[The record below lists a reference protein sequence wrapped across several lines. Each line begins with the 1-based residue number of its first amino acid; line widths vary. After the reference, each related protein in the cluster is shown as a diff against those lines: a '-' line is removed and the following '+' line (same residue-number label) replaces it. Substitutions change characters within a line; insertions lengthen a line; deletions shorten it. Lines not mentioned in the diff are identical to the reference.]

1 MWWTCFQF
9 YVYVLQGFII
19 AFSNGSLAYAI
30 ITQKSL
36 RRSYKI
42 IVWQI
47 LVDALMGASEMI
59 AGIVRLFI
67 VYFST
72 KQVRS
77 KQFCMLMPWNII
89 SVWGEPMA
97 AICLLMVSID
107 RLLAITIP
115 ITYYK
120 NSQQMQNIQIIVWN
134 VMMCSIALISWC
146 FSFLDTEQIHSP
158 FCWTT
163 DSMLPIFNTLTLLLT
178 IIASVSSVLLY
189 VVVFILSKKHANRIH
204 GNQKDQQQYG
214 NTFERQQRQL
224 TITMG
229 ISCVFTLIL
238 YVLPVCAK
246 FTLANRL
253 EMDAWGAIQS
263 YATISCNLT
272 PLTNIAVI
280 VLRHREIRRRFI
292 NVLSFCPN
300 KLPLRVNFVRSNIVN
315 MFSPTRSVVGKVS
328 TFTR

>member
-1 MWWTCFQF
+1 MKGKDIVPDPYHLLNCRMLAVWRWREAAEGDETVLLESDCFF
-9 YVYVLQGFII
+9 YNDNVTYKNQNRDDIDVFID
-19 AFSNGSLAYAI
+19 
-30 ITQKSL
+30 
-36 RRSYKI
+36 
-42 IVWQI
+42 I

-89 SVWGEPMA
+89 SV
-97 AICLLMVSID
+97 
-107 RLLAITIP
+107 
-115 ITYYK
+115 
-120 NSQQMQNIQIIVWN
+120 
-134 VMMCSIALISWC
+134 
-146 FSFLDTEQIHSP
+146 
-158 FCWTT
+158 WTT